1 MGSSLLVWRVR
12 LWLAAAAV
20 VLMAGH
26 RHGPDRELATKSSR
40 AAQMV
45 AVATAPASAPRR

>member
-12 LWLAAAAV
+12 LWLAAVAV

-26 RHGPDRELATKSSR
+26 RHGPDPELATKASHS
-40 AAQMV
+40 AQMV
-45 AVATAPASAPRR
+45 AVATAAASAPRR